1 MRQCKAII
9 APAQLLYSGKV
20 ATMQPYPSNSEQD
33 VLVLQAFLDSY
44 EQNAVGN
51 EDKALDEET
60 GEFELVRQ
68 VPESNNLLRQYSQP
82 FLDCSSCCTHSR
94 PHQRQSARACQVC
107 LWLFIPKWQDRCW
120 FKWQN
125 DHRLSWSRCWGQ
137 SWSGPHAYPLGRSRK
152 RLFCLCGMCA
162 FFNST
167 TLSYLHQESYGH
179 QATRNTVPFRHISEG
194 YSSRLLWMR
203 QEHLI
208 WANNAFI
215 VWP

>member
-1 MRQCKAII
+1 MDNINNSNQIDELLIQVTPPLKGRRTKEGTPKKSKPTLGKLMRQCKAII

-107 LWLFIPKWQDRCW
+107 LWLFIPK
-120 FKWQN
+120 
-125 DHRLSWSRCWGQ
+125 
-137 SWSGPHAYPLGRSRK
+137 
-152 RLFCLCGMCA
+152 
-162 FFNST
+162 
-167 TLSYLHQESYGH
+167 
-179 QATRNTVPFRHISEG
+179 
-194 YSSRLLWMR
+194 
-203 QEHLI
+203 
-208 WANNAFI
+208 
-215 VWP
+215 